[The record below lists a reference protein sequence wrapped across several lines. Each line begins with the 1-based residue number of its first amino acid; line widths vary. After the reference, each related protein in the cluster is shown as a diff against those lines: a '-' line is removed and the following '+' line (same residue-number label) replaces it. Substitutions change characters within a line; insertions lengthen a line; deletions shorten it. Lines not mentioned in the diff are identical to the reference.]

1 MMKVSQMVVLGVA
14 CMICCIA
21 YPKKANVTHPQKPQ
35 IVYNSRTLATEI
47 DRIVNNETSNA
58 SIGVYVKSMKY
69 GDTLYAQNEYKLF
82 TPASIIKILTAEAA
96 LLFLGPDFKFPTT
109 LLTDAK
115 NVNNGVINGNLY
127 LVHSGDPSL
136 TYNDLTDMMEMLKSQ
151 SIQGIR
157 GNIYIDNT
165 AYDQTNLGPGWVW
178 DDTRYCYAAPINA
191 SIINKNC
198 VSFRMTPAKKAGQLA
213 SIVPSQHYFYGAI
226 QNAVTTK
233 PPKTRSC
240 YVQTTPDVDGRIA
253 VSGCMPKGKHV
264 WGVTTVIGDIMQYNK
279 MMLQSLFKRFGI
291 HVNGQ
296 VSAGAAPAKLS
307 AIAVHESKP
316 LHSLVSDMLK
326 MSDNII
332 AGSLFKKMGEFYKQE
347 PGSWKNGS
355 EAVTHILSKKA
366 GVNSS
371 QMVVLDGSGL
381 SRYNKVKPS
390 QLMRVLEYAYHNKAT
405 NYQFISALPIAGVDG
420 TLKYRLPNLA
430 YRVRAK
436 TGTMAHSGIVSLAGY
451 VTNRDKEPLAFVI
464 IINGRYSS
472 VWKYREMEDQI
483 VTALANHSR
492 G

>member
-1 MMKVSQMVVLGVA
+1 MLGIL
-14 CMICCIA
+14 CSLSCIA
-21 YPKKANVTHPQKPQ
+21 YPKKTKVIHHPEPQ
-35 IVYNSRTLATEI
+35 VVYNSSTLTTQI
-47 DRIVNNETSNA
+47 NRIINSETSNA

-69 GDTLYAQNEYKLF
+69 GDVLYAQNESKLF

-96 LLFLGPDFKFPTT
+96 LIFLGPDFKFPTT
-109 LLTDAK
+109 LLTDATG
-115 NVNNGVINGNLY
+115 VNNKGIINGNLY

-151 SIQGIR
+151 SIQGVT

-198 VSFRMTPAKKAGQLA
+198 VSFRMTPAKQTGQLA
-213 SIVPSQHYFYGAI
+213 SIIPSQHFFYGAI

-240 YVQTTPDVDGRIA
+240 SLQTNASVGGHIS
-253 VSGCMPKGKHV
+253 VSGCLPKGKRV

-279 MMLQSLFKRFGI
+279 IMIQSLFKRFGI
-291 HVNGQ
+291 QVNGH
-296 VSAGAAPAKLS
+296 VGAGAAPAKLS

-316 LHSLVSDMLK
+316 LHSLVNDMLK

-332 AGSLFKKMGEFYKQE
+332 AGSLFKKMGEYYKQE

-371 QMVVLDGSGL
+371 QMVILDGSGL
-381 SRYNKVKPS
+381 SRYNQVKPS
-390 QLMRVLEYAYHNKAT
+390 QLMRVLEYAYHNEAT

-420 TLKYRLPNLA
+420 TLKYRLSNLA
-430 YRVRAK
+430 HRVRAK
-436 TGTMAHSGIVSLAGY
+436 TGTMAHSGVVSLAGY

-464 IINGRYSS
+464 IINGRYSN

-483 VTALANHSR
+483 VTALANYSR
-492 G
+492 N